1 MSHALPRTLLSLAL
15 CASLAAAPAWASE
28 AALPDATPAP
38 VETAAETIPDMPVA
52 LASLEAPVTLG
63 LTPVMA
69 RTAGVAAKPQELS
82 FTTAAA
88 LTYGMPLAVLGVGAL
103 LAVPLA
109 AVNQGAAMAVLVP
122 VQILF
127 LASFS
132 SGYFYAGEPARG
144 GWVLL
149 GEYGVLAGSALV
161 AMGISVLL
169 FGGGQS
175 AGFGYALIGG
185 PIVLGSWIGY
195 NVWKMRDL
203 HEIIERKNREAR
215 GERP

>member
-1 MSHALPRTLLSLAL
+1 MPHALPRTLLSLAL
-15 CASLAAAPAWASE
+15 SASLMAAPAWASE
-28 AALPDATPAP
+28 PATAPEAAPGETTLETTLDTP
-38 VETAAETIPDMPVA
+38 VELAA
-52 LASLEAPVTLG
+52 LEAPVTLG

-69 RTAGVAAKPQELS
+69 RTSSVAARPNELS
-82 FTTAAA
+82 FPLAAG
-88 LTYGMPLAVLGVGAL
+88 LTYGMPLAVLGAGAL
-103 LAVPLA
+103 IAFPLG
-109 AVNQGAAMAVLVP
+109 AVNQSAAMAVMVP

-127 LASFS
+127 LASFT
-132 SGYFYAGEPARG
+132 SGYIYAGEPARG

-161 AMGISVLL
+161 ALGISALI

-215 GERP
+215 GERT

>member
-15 CASLAAAPAWASE
+15 SATLMASPAWASE
-28 AALPDATPAP
+28 PAAAPDVVPVP
-38 VETAAETIPDMPVA
+38 VETPVEVAALD
-52 LASLEAPVTLG
+52 APSAPLMLG

-69 RTAGVAAKPQELS
+69 RAGAEAAKPQPLS
-82 FTTAAA
+82 FPLAAG

-103 LAVPLA
+103 IALPLG

-127 LASFS
+127 LASFT
-132 SGYFYAGEPARG
+132 SGYIYAGEPARG

-203 HEIIERKNREAR
+203 HEIIERKNREA
-215 GERP
+215 GFERP